1 MRAVST
7 KLNNVRGYSR
17 IFDAV
22 RCEYATVQLFRK
34 TARKSVI
41 PNGNFRDRTDVG
53 LAAVV
58 SQYIV

>member
-17 IFDAV
+17 IFAAV

-41 PNGNFRDRTDVG
+41 PNGNFAGRTDAG
-53 LAAVV
+53 LAAFKFKN
-58 SQYIV
+58 IV